1 VNGIPPGRA
10 ASTEPAGMI
19 GDAAARDLVWAF
31 ARQSEE
37 HAILLMAPDATIVWS
52 SPGAAKVLGAEAAA
66 IAGQPS
72 SRFFVPEDLRLG
84 IPEHEIAVATSRGA
98 AEDNRWMQR
107 ADGSRFWASGMTV
120 ALHGDD
126 GRLVGFAK
134 VMRNLTDLKMRI
146 ETLEARAEA
155 MAEADGIKAGA
166 IATIAHEMRNPL
178 SSLGMATG
186 LLRRLAGS
194 DPKLQPLLSILE
206 RNIEFADRLVND
218 LQDASRAG
226 ARKLELFPERLS
238 LEDLLRSS
246 IETAQ
251 QRTPDAVRIIELLL
265 PPGAAITVTGDP
277 VRLQQVFV
285 NLLLNA
291 IKYTHDHGR
300 IWVKG
305 NVHGR
310 WLVVR
315 IADNGIGIAPEM
327 LKRIFQMF
335 TQVSTPMAHAG
346 LGIGLALVKEI
357 VELHGGSVEARSDG
371 LERGS
376 DFVVRLPLEIPALPE
391 RPA

>member
-1 VNGIPPGRA
+1 MSGIPP
-10 ASTEPAGMI
+10 EPAARADPAGAI
-19 GDAAARDLVWAF
+19 DDATARDLVWAF
-31 ARQSEE
+31 ARQSED
-37 HAILLMAPDATIVWS
+37 HAILLVAPDATIVWA
-52 SPGAAKVLGAEAAA
+52 SPGASKVLGAETPA
-66 IAGQPS
+66 IVGQPS
-72 SRFFVPEDLRLG
+72 SRFFVPEDRRLG
-84 IPEHEIAVATSRGA
+84 IPEHEINVAKSHGS

-107 ADGSRFWASGMTV
+107 ADGSRFWASGMMV
-120 ALHGDD
+120 ALHGED

-146 ETLEARAEA
+146 ETLEGRAAA
-155 MAEADGIKAGA
+155 MAEANEIKTTA
-166 IATIAHEMRNPL
+166 IATIAHELRNPL

-186 LLRRLAGS
+186 LLRRLAGGE
-194 DPKLQPLLSILE
+194 PKLQPLLSILE
-206 RNIEFADRLVND
+206 RNVEFADRLIND

-226 ARKLELFPERLS
+226 ARRLQLFPERLP
-238 LEDLLRSS
+238 LEALLRAA

-265 PPGAAITVTGDP
+265 PPGEAITVPGDQ

-291 IKYTHDHGR
+291 IKFTHDHGR

-327 LKRIFQMF
+327 LQRIFQMF
-335 TQVSTPMAHAG
+335 TQASTPMAHAG
-346 LGIGLALVKEI
+346 MGIGLALVKEI

-371 LERGS
+371 LDRGS
-376 DFVVRLPLEIPALPE
+376 DFVVRLPVDVPDAPA
-391 RPA
+391 